1 MIPDHKVILEEAL
14 IALRQKLDQRLN
26 TSNLLLK
33 TFTMKELQ
41 MLYEAVYEKDFPMNN
56 FQKKILDLN
65 VLERLEKSLRE
76 HKIKPHTS
84 INLYP
89 INSFYKFD

>member
-1 MIPDHKVILEEAL
+1 VILEEAL
-14 IALRQKLDQRLN
+14 IAFKQKLDQRLN
-26 TSNLLLK
+26 TPYLLLK
-33 TFTMKELQ
+33 IFTMEELQ
-41 MLYEAVYEKDFPMNN
+41 MLHEAVHEKDFPMNN